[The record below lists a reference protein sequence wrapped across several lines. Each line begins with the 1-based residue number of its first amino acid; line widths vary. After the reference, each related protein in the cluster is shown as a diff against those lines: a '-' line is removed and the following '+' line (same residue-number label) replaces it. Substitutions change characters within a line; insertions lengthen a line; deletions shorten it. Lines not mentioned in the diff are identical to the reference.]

1 MLSAWP
7 YMYLLPI
14 IPDDGICAS
23 TTWNTTGVIVA
34 GAHGAGAVYVADTWN
49 DRIVKWTPR
58 ASIGKVVAGDDG
70 EGNANNQLNRLA
82 MDHEESLYISDGER
96 HYIIK
101 WPSNN
106 VVAGENGQGSDMNK
120 LLEPAHIFVDENQ
133 SVFAIDF
140 QSAKVMQWPVGSKEG
155 ILVAGGNWE
164 GDVTNQLNGIKY
176 STMM

>member
-1 MLSAWP
+1 
-7 YMYLLPI
+7 LLPI

-58 ASIGKVVAGDDG
+58 ASIGKVVAGGDG
-70 EGNANNQLNRLA
+70 EGNANNQLNL
-82 MDHEESLYISDGER
+82 
-96 HYIIK
+96 
-101 WPSNN
+101 
-106 VVAGENGQGSDMNK
+106 AGENGQGSDMNK